1 METGN
6 IQYINKEKGFGFI
19 TPSGKD
25 ASVKGN
31 NIFFHCSRVV
41 DLKFEDIQINDKV
54 GYTEEESQK
63 GLQAVNVA
71 AYQKSKR
78 T

>member
-1 METGN
+1 MKTGN

-31 NIFFHCSRVV
+31 NVFFHCSKVV
-41 DLKFEDIQINDKV
+41 DPEFKELEVDDMVN
-54 GYTEEESQK
+54 YLEEESNK
-63 GLQAVNVA
+63 GFGKQAVDVV
-71 AYQKSKR
+71 AYQK
-78 T
+78 